1 MYPLHSDGLST
12 GFPSRSSVF
21 LSFVP
26 PEYTQ
31 SFSTI
36 LSFAEHLLLRGN
48 FISKLYSS
56 YLSRASSAF
65 KLFEAGL
72 RPLELSLSG
81 QQHLQGIR
89 GRASA
94 PRVISLGP
102 AAPSRHSRQGFGPSN
117 YLFRASSAFRIFE
130 AGLRSLELSLS
141 GQQRLRDIQSQ
152 ASDLRV
158 AFSAQ

>member
-12 GFPSRSSVF
+12 GFPSRSFVL

-48 FISKLYSS
+48 FRSKLY
-56 YLSRASSAF
+56 
-65 KLFEAGL
+65 
-72 RPLELSLSG
+72 
-81 QQHLQGIR
+81 
-89 GRASA
+89 
-94 PRVISLGP
+94 
-102 AAPSRHSRQGFGPSN
+102 SN
-117 YLFRASSAFRIFE
+117 YLFRASSAFEIFE

-141 GQQRLRDIQSQ
+141 GQQRLRDIRGR
-152 ASDLRV
+152 ASAPRVIFLGPAAPSRYSRQGFDPSNYRFRAGSTFEIFEAGLRPLELS
-158 AFSAQ
+158 FSG